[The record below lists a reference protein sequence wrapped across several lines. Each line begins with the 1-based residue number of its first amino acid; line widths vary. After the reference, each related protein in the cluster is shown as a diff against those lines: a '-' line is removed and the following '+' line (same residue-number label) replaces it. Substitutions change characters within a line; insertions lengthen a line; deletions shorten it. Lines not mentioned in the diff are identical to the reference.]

1 MGADLTKA
9 EISSIRGALGIAS
22 WRATQSAPQYLADTS
37 LLLCEIN
44 KGSVALIHKVNKLI
58 RDMRRNAHQKLIFP
72 QWPGVSVTDLSV
84 ITWADASNHNRSDK
98 GSTIGVLTGLAP
110 RAIMDG
116 QETQVALIQWKSG
129 REVLGSNGAEDQSVT
144 VAEDMNYQIR
154 GLLYELL
161 GNKLDRKELHQ
172 QISSIPGAI
181 VMDSRGIYDAP
192 TRNLSC
198 LHGLRDS
205 RAGYELTLAVAQAQK
220 AGTQFRWVCGAA
232 QLADEEAAR
241 RPGVLR
247 RGSRV
252 MAEKCNWPWIES
264 DVQYDPFT

>member
-1 MGADLTKA
+1 
-9 EISSIRGALGIAS
+9 
-22 WRATQSAPQYLADTS
+22 
-37 LLLCEIN
+37 
-44 KGSVALIHKVNKLI
+44 
-58 RDMRRNAHQKLIFP
+58 MRRNAHQKLIFP

-98 GSTIGVLTGLAP
+98 GSTIGALTGLAP

-144 VAEDMNYQIR
+144 VAEGMNYQIR

-161 GNKLDRKELHQ
+161 GNKLDRKELPSRSLRSPEQ
-172 QISSIPGAI
+172 SSWIREASMTPPPG
-181 VMDSRGIYDAP
+181 
-192 TRNLSC
+192 NLSC